1 MGVRMGM
8 GQAAGGE
15 LEWHQALNLG
25 KMQPRQYIQVHKDS
39 GTLPSGPHSDRYQC
53 LDLMPPTPYQQCLTQ
68 TTGGF

>member
-1 MGVRMGM
+1 M

-39 GTLPSGPHSDRYQC
+39 GTLPSGPHSDRYQR